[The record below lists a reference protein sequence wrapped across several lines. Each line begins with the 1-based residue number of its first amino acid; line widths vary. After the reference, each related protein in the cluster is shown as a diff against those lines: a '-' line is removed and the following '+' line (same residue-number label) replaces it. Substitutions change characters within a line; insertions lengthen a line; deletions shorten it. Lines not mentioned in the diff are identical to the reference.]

1 MLILLLMMIIQAD
14 CVCPSDY
21 FFQCFLLN
29 FFCKNMMRMLLRS
42 RLYRPFLLWS
52 CVINL
57 ITCLQSWSSLNLNNQ
72 TLYVVYAYILFIK
85 FSYPDPLN
93 IKYCAPEIEI
103 NAFDTYICFNL
114 NMNTQILYACIYK
127 KMHIWYVFKSQ
138 NYIPQDCLLGQNI
151 LRIQLKYS
159 TSAQK
164 IYFL

>member
-21 FFQCFLLN
+21 FFQCFILN

-72 TLYVVYAYILFIK
+72 TLYAVYAYILFIK
-85 FSYPDPLN
+85 FSFPDPLN

-114 NMNTQILYACIYK
+114 NMNTQILHACT
-127 KMHIWYVFKSQ
+127 YVK
-138 NYIPQDCLLGQNI
+138 NAYMINI
-151 LRIQLKYS
+151 
-159 TSAQK
+159 
-164 IYFL
+164 